1 MSNIQDSISDLR
13 IAIGKAKA
21 IAEAF
26 AQEFIEP
33 DTTERRIIAIQAAP
47 ARHEYLF
54 CALQEALYNAEQQ
67 AVELNE
73 AQ

>member
-13 IAIGKAKA
+13 ITIGKIKAIG
-21 IAEAF
+21 EAF
-26 AQEFIEP
+26 GQEFVEP

-47 ARHEYLF
+47 TRYEYLF
-54 CALQEALYNAEQQ
+54 CALQEAIYNAEQQ

-73 AQ
+73 AG